1 MNRTK
6 RILSLILSFA
16 LVFST
21 LGLMEINAATDD
33 TRYSVK
39 HIKNGGFEE
48 NVEKYLYYFCGIF
61 TNYNIYKLKL

>member
-1 MNRTK
+1 MKVNRTK

-21 LGLMEINAATDD
+21 LGLMGVNAATDD

-48 NVEKYLYYFCGIF
+48 NVEKYTFKS
-61 TNYNIYKLKL
+61 NYTQPDKTTY